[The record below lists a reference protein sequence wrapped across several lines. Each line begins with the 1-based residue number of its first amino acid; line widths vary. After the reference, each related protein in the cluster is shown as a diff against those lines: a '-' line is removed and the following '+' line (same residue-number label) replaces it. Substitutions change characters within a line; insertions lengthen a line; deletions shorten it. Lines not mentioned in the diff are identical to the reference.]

1 MNSTSDSNATAAI
14 NISTAIQASGVRA
27 TSNLEPPSSTPKSVT
42 NVSIHHYVAIARPDH
57 WVKNVFMLLG
67 TGVVLVVHPQ
77 FLHWGLLPSLVWAT
91 LSACLVAS
99 SNYVLN
105 EILDAKF
112 DRNHPEK
119 QLRPMASGLIPR
131 GAAFTEWILVGALG
145 LGLAWTINL
154 PFFLSALSLWI
165 MGLIYNV
172 PPLRSKEVPVVDVL
186 SEAINNPIRFL
197 LGWYAVGYL
206 TFPPS
211 SILMAYWMLGA
222 FFMAG
227 KRTAEYR
234 EIAGRCDAAK
244 YRKSFAWYTEDRL
257 VVSMLSYASGFMFF
271 FAVIMTKHHPELIL
285 SAPFLIILMGY
296 VTKLVF
302 EPDSIVQHPE
312 HLLRQPWFL
321 AYGCLCLA
329 VLFVLSLV
337 SIPGVRVFLGLEGPH
352 W

>member
-1 MNSTSDSNATAAI
+1 MSSPNDPNAMPTMNTGNVT
-14 NISTAIQASGVRA
+14 QPSGTMPA
-27 TSNLEPPSSTPKSVT
+27 LELEAPLHTPKSAMGVRI
-42 NVSIHHYVAIARPDH
+42 SHYIAIARPDH

-67 TGVVLVVHPQ
+67 TAVALVMYPQ
-77 FLHWGLLPSLVWAT
+77 FLHWRLLQPLVWAT
-91 LSACLVAS
+91 LSVCLVAS

-112 DRNHPEK
+112 DRHHPEK
-119 QLRPMASGLIPR
+119 RLRPMASGLIPR
-131 GAAFTEWILVGALG
+131 GAAFTEWIVVGALG

-154 PFFLSALSLWI
+154 PFFLSALWLWI
-165 MGLIYNV
+165 MGLIYNM
-172 PPLRSKEVPVVDVL
+172 PPLRSKEVPIVDVL

-211 SILMAYWMLGA
+211 SMLLAYWMLGA

-234 EIAGRCDAAK
+234 EIAGHCDAAS

-257 VVSMLSYASGFMFF
+257 IVSMLSYASGFMFF

-285 SAPFLIILMGY
+285 SAPLLIVLMGY

-302 EPDSIVQHPE
+302 EPDSIVQRPE
-312 HLLRQPWFL
+312 RLFRQPWFL

-329 VLFVLSLV
+329 VLLVLSLV
-337 SIPGVRVFLGLEGPH
+337 SIPGVRRFLGLEGPQ